1 MLQNIRDNMQGAIAK
16 IIIGLIVITFA
27 LFGIDSIFGGATV
40 QPAVDVNGVEISERE
55 LQNAI
60 LLEKR
65 KLAANAGAN
74 FNPDLLDDKL
84 LRPGVQQRLVNR
96 QLLIEYAGQQN
107 LNVSKQVV
115 DGLIRQ
121 QADFQVDGVF
131 NQKLFVRTLNNSN
144 LTPPMYYR
152 SVREEMMMTQVAA
165 AFISSEFTSDQELTR
180 LVTLMQQRRSFSFA
194 TVTLQSVKESIPTT
208 TELLEEYYQ
217 GNADSFMTLERVAIE
232 YIELS
237 KKSVASSIEPTEDA
251 IKAAF
256 ELEVDAAPARV
267 QRVAAHILIK
277 TDGDDTKQGF
287 EKAQSLLQR
296 LAEGE
301 EFTELAK
308 QYSQDKGSAA
318 AGGQLGITDGDTFP
332 EAFETALAGLSVGE
346 VSDPVETDAGYHLIK
361 LVDLY
366 EAEPMVFADN
376 RERISQQLKS
386 EEAEQQYIRAAEE
399 LANLA
404 FESSDLIEPS
414 EELNLE
420 VQKTALFDRSGGD
433 GILGDRRVI
442 AAAFLDEV
450 LIDGNNSTPI
460 DLGNDRLL
468 VLRVSQHEKPR
479 QLAFA
484 EAEGRV
490 KEGYISERAREQ
502 VETIGEQAYKELVA
516 GKTASELAEKYHF
529 EWRPYT
535 DVARTA
541 QEIPQEILRHAY
553 SMARPTD
560 EKPTTST
567 LEMRNGN
574 VSLVV
579 LTKVSDPEI
588 NMSEQE
594 RNRFR
599 QSLSSYA
606 GQTQFETLTKTLR
619 DTADIRVY

>member
-121 QADFQVDGVF
+121 QTDFQVDGVF

-165 AFISSEFTSDQELTR
+165 AFISSEFTSEQELTR

-194 TVTLQSVKESIPTT
+194 TVTQQSVKESIPTT

-217 GNADSFMTLERVAIE
+217 GNAESFMTLERVAIE

-251 IKAAF
+251 IKTAF

-277 TDGDDTKQGF
+277 VDGGDTKQSL
-287 EKAQSLLQR
+287 EKAQSLQQR

-301 EFTELAK
+301 KFAELAK

-332 EAFETALAGLSVGE
+332 EAFETALAALSVGE

-414 EELNLE
+414 EELNLD

-484 EAEGRV
+484 EAENRV

-529 EWRPYT
+529 EWRSYT
-535 DVARTA
+535 DVARTV
-541 QEIPQEILRHAY
+541 QEIPQEILRHVY
-553 SMARPTD
+553 SMVRPTD
-560 EKPTTST
+560 EQPTTST

>member
-1 MLQNIRDNMQGAIAK
+1 
-16 IIIGLIVITFA
+16 
-27 LFGIDSIFGGATV
+27 
-40 QPAVDVNGVEISERE
+40 
-55 LQNAI
+55 
-60 LLEKR
+60 
-65 KLAANAGAN
+65 
-74 FNPDLLDDKL
+74 
-84 LRPGVQQRLVNR
+84 
-96 QLLIEYAGQQN
+96 EYAGQQN

-180 LVTLMQQRRSFSFA
+180 LVKLMQQRRSFSFA
-194 TVTLQSVKESIPTT
+194 TVTQQSVKESIPTT

-217 GNADSFMTLERVAIE
+217 ENADSFMTLERVAIE

-256 ELEVDAAPARV
+256 ELEVDGAPARV

-277 TDGDDTKQGF
+277 ADGDDTKQSL
-287 EKAQSLLQR
+287 EKAQSLQQR

-301 EFTELAK
+301 GFTELAK

-332 EAFETALAGLSVGE
+332 VAFEAALADLSVGE

-366 EAEPMVFADN
+366 ETEPMVLTEN

-386 EEAEQQYIRAAEE
+386 AEAEQQYISAAEE

-420 VQKTALFDRSGGD
+420 IQKTALFDRSGGD

-460 DLGNDRLL
+460 DLGDDRLL

-479 QLAFA
+479 QLSFV
-484 EAEGRV
+484 EAESRV
-490 KEGYISERAREQ
+490 KEDYISERATEQ
-502 VETIGEQAYKELVA
+502 VGIIGEQAYKGLLA

-535 DVARTA
+535 DVARTV
-541 QEIPQEILRHAY
+541 QEVPQEILRHAY

-567 LEMRNGN
+567 LDMRNGN

-588 NMSEQE
+588 DMSEQE

-606 GQTQFETLTKTLR
+606 GQTQFEVLTKTLR